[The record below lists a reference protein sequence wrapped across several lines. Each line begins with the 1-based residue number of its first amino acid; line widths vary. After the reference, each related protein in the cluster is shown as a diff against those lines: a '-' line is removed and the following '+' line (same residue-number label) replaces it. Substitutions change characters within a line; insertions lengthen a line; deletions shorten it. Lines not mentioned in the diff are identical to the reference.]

1 LNHGKDDKSWSVIHN
16 MRKLGTVDL
25 EILDLAIKENGIFN
39 EDNLENSELKRLGVG
54 RILDALASLK
64 DRKLISLNSDGSFS
78 ITDLAREIL
87 WSNNIPTWAKILR
100 LLQIKSCSMEQIT
113 SILRTSEDKLIE
125 DVEKLRKSQFVLM
138 SPQRQKDRLVKVYE
152 ILPEGIEEIDKTETE
167 GFDNTNFNKS
177 KPEVEILSLID
188 EIVKE
193 IQDFEMDQSKKD
205 NITGKLSKLKDKLE
219 I

>member
-1 LNHGKDDKSWSVIHN
+1 

-25 EILDLAIKENGIFN
+25 EILDLAMKKNGTFN
-39 EDNLENSELKRLGVG
+39 ENNLENSELKRLGVG

-64 DRKLISLNSDGSFS
+64 DRKLISLNGDGSFS
-78 ITDLAREIL
+78 ITNLAREIL

-100 LLQIKSCSMEQIT
+100 LLQIKSCNMKQIT
-113 SILRTSEDKLIE
+113 DILRTTEDKLVG
-125 DVEKLRKSQFVLM
+125 DVEKLRKNQFVLM
-138 SPQRQKDRLVKVYE
+138 SPQRQEDRLVKVYE
-152 ILPEGIEEIDKTETE
+152 ILPEGIEEIDKTETD
-167 GFDNTNFNKS
+167 GFNNTNFNGS

-193 IQDFEMDQSKKD
+193 IQVFQMEQSKKD
-205 NITGKLSKLKDKLE
+205 TITGKLSKLKDKLK